1 MAGVRRSRPLPARGG
16 AAAGE
21 RRHRALVPRTVTPRP
36 RDGLG
41 RPLPRDADVPV
52 EADPAALPPDETL
65 RESASLLAEGRAF
78 RAHEVLEAIWKATE
92 GEERELWRGLA
103 QLAVGITHA
112 QRGNARGST
121 TLLHRGADNLGA
133 WDGQHPYGI
142 PVTALREWASQ
153 AAGGPLPAERLLAAM
168 PPLLGD
174 SGG

>member
-1 MAGVRRSRPLPARGG
+1 MAGVRRSRALPARGG

-52 EADPAALPPDETL
+52 EADPAAMPPDETL
-65 RESASLLAEGRAF
+65 REAASLLAEGRAF
-78 RAHEVLEAIWKATE
+78 RAHEVLEAIWKATA

-112 QRGNARGST
+112 QRGNARGSAA
-121 TLLHRGADNLGA
+121 LLRRGAQNLSA
-133 WDGQHPYGI
+133 WEGQRPYGV
-142 PVTALREWASQ
+142 PVTALREWATTS
-153 AAGGPLPAERLLAAM
+153 AAQPLPAERLLAAM
-168 PPLLGD
+168 PPLVG